1 MSAKPSKK
9 PSQKTQVKK
18 GSKATKKSS
27 KTAAGKRMAS
37 EIPPKTK
44 KGAVKKGKK

>member
-18 GSKATKKSS
+18 GSKVIKESS
-27 KTAAGKRMAS
+27 KTADSKRMAS

>member
-1 MSAKPSKK
+1 MSAKSSKK
-9 PSQKTQVKK
+9 PSQKSQVKK
-18 GSKATKKSS
+18 DSKATKGSDKAVS
-27 KTAAGKRMAS
+27 KRMAS

>member
-9 PSQKTQVKK
+9 PSQKTKVKK
-18 GSKATKKSS
+18 GSKVIKESRK
-27 KTAAGKRMAS
+27 AAASKRMAS